1 MLLSFPRWVS
11 KSLLPIL
18 TNFVYVIKHPGW
30 RSTSASRAGG
40 RLAGAPRHHPEGV
53 QLQALLPSLPGDGR
67 QEPVPFLLCHP
78 SFHPF
83 APLAEKKKVRSTSK
97 ELASYRDGH
106 ALRLTWNLLCIL
118 YKRSVEELQQ
128 ERLRELQL
136 QTSCLPRLRD
146 PSRFNPGSRISLSE
160 AAPPRSCSAGG
171 TPASK
176 FLWIEPIPLV
186 LAISKHNS

>member
-1 MLLSFPRWVS
+1 MEKHLSKQGRGKVSRSSRSSPWRCPAAGSSALLAW
-11 KSLLPIL
+11 
-18 TNFVYVIKHPGW
+18 
-30 RSTSASRAGG
+30 G
-40 RLAGAPRHHPEGV
+40 REAGASAFPS
-53 QLQALLPSLPGDGR
+53 LPSL
-67 QEPVPFLLCHP
+67 
-78 SFHPF
+78 FHPF

-136 QTSCLPRLRD
+136 QTSCLLRLRD

-176 FLWIEPIPLV
+176 LLWIEPIPLV